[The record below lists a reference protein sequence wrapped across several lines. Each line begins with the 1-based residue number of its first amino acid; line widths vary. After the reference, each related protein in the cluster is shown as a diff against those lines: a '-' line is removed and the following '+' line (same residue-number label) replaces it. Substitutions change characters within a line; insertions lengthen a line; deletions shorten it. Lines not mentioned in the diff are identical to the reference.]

1 VKKRKWGFLFS
12 VFALSLATLVGCGS
26 EESTGAQKV
35 GTSEGSKEEQKEEAK
50 PEIFKVGDVVKLGD
64 LQLTLKSAKY
74 VDAQEFVPSEKGKV
88 LAIEFEASNNGKDQL
103 YFGAEELKISTQD
116 GTQHEEYFGHDD
128 AFMNEN
134 IGAGKKIAGK
144 IYFDV
149 PEDSKYEL
157 IYTPSF
163 SWDEENI
170 TFEITP
176 Q

>member
-1 VKKRKWGFLFS
+1 MLVKKRKWGFVFS
-12 VFALSLATLVGCGS
+12 VFALSLATLVGCGG
-26 EESTGAQKV
+26 EEGAQKV
-35 GTSEGSKEEQKEEAK
+35 ETSEGAQEQKEEAK

-74 VDAQEFVPSEKGKV
+74 VDDAEYTPAEKGKV
-88 LAIEFEASNNGKDQL
+88 LAIEFETVNNGKEQL
-103 YFGAEELKISTQD
+103 YFGAEEFAISTQD

-128 AFMNEN
+128 GFMNEN
-134 IGAGKKIAGK
+134 IGAGKKITGK

-157 IYTPSF
+157 VYTPSF
-163 SWDEENI
+163 SWDNENI